1 MRKVADADGVLL
13 LDVGE
18 VGALVVDLEVEDSM
32 LVGESERNAVDGSI
46 VSGAGES
53 QVEAMEGGKHG
64 KLELENVVFRKGKG
78 NPLVPAVLGQRDGIR
93 LDGNKRQPRCD
104 TLQLEIMCK
113 LTTSFLIR

>member
-32 LVGESERNAVDGSI
+32 LVGKSKVNAVDGS
-46 VSGAGES
+46 VVCGAGES
-53 QVEAMEGGKHG
+53 QVEAVEGGKHG
-64 KLELENVVFRKGKG
+64 KLELEDIVFRKGKG
-78 NPLVPAVLGQRDGIR
+78 NPLVPAVLGQGDGIR
-93 LDGNKRQPRCD
+93 LDDNKRQPRCD
-104 TLQLEIMCK
+104 TLHQDFMCK